1 MKKSLNIKFFVSYLF
16 LFLLVILISLLLHK
30 YQKKIYHHHYYVYEN
45 KSLPEQVAKDL
56 NFTLEAEMKKNNIF
70 RKVLLMKK
78 NKILYDNILLT
89 GKDGYFYRVIDEDN
103 LKIFE
108 KELKQ
113 SDIIEKTKKK
123 LINNYYENQ
132 LELIKTIEE
141 ATKNIFSPEKIDVSS
156 FFANIHTMRLYEND
170 LKSQLGNYD
179 TIRLD
184 YKKVLMKNKFS
195 YYFDAIF
202 GIYILVLLLD
212 IGFRKILKL
221 KKINFFKN

>member
-16 LFLLVILISLLLHK
+16 LFLLVILISLLLYK

-45 KSLPEQVAKDL
+45 KSLSEQVAKDL

-78 NKILYDNILLT
+78 NKILYDKILLT

-132 LELIKTIEE
+132 FELIKTIEVS
-141 ATKNIFSPEKIDVSS
+141 KNIFSSEIIDVSYYFS
-156 FFANIHTMRLYEND
+156 NIHTMILYEND

>member
-1 MKKSLNIKFFVSYLF
+1 M
-16 LFLLVILISLLLHK
+16 
-30 YQKKIYHHHYYVYEN
+30 
-45 KSLPEQVAKDL
+45 
-56 NFTLEAEMKKNNIF
+56 
-70 RKVLLMKK
+70 
-78 NKILYDNILLT
+78 
-89 GKDGYFYRVIDEDN
+89 
-103 LKIFE
+103 
-108 KELKQ
+108 
-113 SDIIEKTKKK
+113 
-123 LINNYYENQ
+123 INNYYENQ
-132 LELIKTIEE
+132 LELIKTIEVS
-141 ATKNIFSPEKIDVSS
+141 KNIFSSEKIDISN
-156 FFANIHTMRLYEND
+156 FFINIHTMRLYENS

>member
-1 MKKSLNIKFFVSYLF
+1 MKKKLNIKFFVNYLF
-16 LFLLVILISLLLHK
+16 LFLLVILISFLLYK

-56 NFTLEAEMKKNNIF
+56 NFTLEAEMKKNDIF
-70 RKVLLMKK
+70 IKVLLMKK
-78 NKILYDNILLT
+78 NKILNDKILLT

-123 LINNYYENQ
+123 LINTYYEKQ
-132 LELIKTIEE
+132 IDYLKTIEFG
-141 ATKNIFSPEKIDVSS
+141 KNILSLENTDISN
-156 FFANIHTMRLYEND
+156 FFAHIHNMRLYERS

-184 YKKVLMKNKFS
+184 YKKVQMKNKFS

-202 GIYILVLLLD
+202 GIYILVLALD

-221 KKINFFKN
+221 KKNNFFKN